1 MLLRILGALI
11 LILVVLAAV
20 LAYLMQP
27 PSLEQA
33 RSAWMGEHD
42 RLVEAA
48 GETWRV
54 RETGPEE
61 APALVLIHGFSH
73 SLEGFEALAERL
85 DDAYR
90 VIRFDLPGH
99 ALTGPRADDA
109 YSVPDTVSQVS
120 ELLEVIAPERFA
132 IGGNSLGGLIA
143 WRYAAEN
150 PGRVSHLVLISPG
163 GYPNLGVSEE
173 AAPVP
178 AQVRLFLAAAPEA
191 GVRAATATLY
201 ADPARLSETDVE
213 RIGAL
218 MRVEGVGEA
227 LIKRIEQFT
236 LPDPNPQLRR
246 IEAETLIIWGA
257 ADAMIPAEHGP
268 RFAAA
273 IPDAELLLLE
283 DAGHIAQVEQP
294 DQVAQAVRAL
304 LQD

>member
-11 LILVVLAAV
+11 LILVALVAF
-20 LAYLMQP
+20 LAYVMQP
-27 PSLEQA
+27 PSLEQV

-48 GETWRV
+48 GEHWRV

-61 APALVLIHGFSH
+61 ARTIVLIHGFSH
-73 SLEGFEALAERL
+73 SLEGFEALADRL
-85 DDAYR
+85 DERYR

-99 ALTGPRADDA
+99 ALTGPRADQA
-109 YSVPDTVSQVS
+109 YSVPDTVAQVS

-150 PGRVSHLVLISPG
+150 PDRASHLLLISPG
-163 GYPNLGVSEE
+163 GYPNLGVGDEP
-173 AAPVP
+173 APVP
-178 AQVRLFLAAAPEA
+178 APVRLFLTTAPEA
-191 GVRAATATLY
+191 GVRAATAPLY
-201 ADPARLSETDVE
+201 ADPARLSDAEVE
-213 RIGAL
+213 RIAAL
-218 MRVEGVGEA
+218 MRIEGVGDA
-227 LIKRIEQFT
+227 LIERIEQFT
-236 LPDPNPQLRR
+236 LPDPNPDLRG

-257 ADAMIPAEHGP
+257 ADVMIPAEHGP

-283 DAGHIAQVEQP
+283 DAGHMAQIEQP
-294 DQVAQAVRAL
+294 DQVADAVRAL